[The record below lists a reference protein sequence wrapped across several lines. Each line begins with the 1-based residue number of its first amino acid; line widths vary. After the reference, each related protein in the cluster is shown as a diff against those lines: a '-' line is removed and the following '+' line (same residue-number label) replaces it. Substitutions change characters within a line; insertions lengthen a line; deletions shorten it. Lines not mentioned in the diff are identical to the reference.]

1 MLAQTSEAMNPM
13 FSRYLSIIGLGLLA
27 FLLNWVAPV
36 LLNHFASLAGTEAA
50 LARTLWCLS
59 LFLGFGWAC
68 SRLAENT
75 VFPSFT
81 LQLLVGVLLHDALAP
96 LASELRL
103 SVVVCTAL
111 AAIILKSGGDEVE
124 RKSIARIAFPT
135 LMIAIPG
142 FLLTFLVMYLILS
155 LLGVDGLTSAL
166 LAAIISSTDPAALIP
181 TLKSLVFKHEH
192 RHLNALAVAESA
204 VNDAVGAIVTLS
216 LTAMVIAGTSMDS
229 AGSLLHSLME
239 GRNLQLLGQQLL
251 FGIVAGLCG
260 GALMHAYEW
269 QKSRQH
275 SGQTPEASYDFAFV
289 IAVPLAT
296 FLIAKG
302 IHGNGFL
309 AAFVAGLVDNYNHA
323 ADKFHKTL
331 HAMEI
336 KVESIAK
343 PVIFMMVGP
352 FVAIADLARTF
363 WLGLLAALC
372 FILIARP
379 VAVFISLLP
388 TRITTHEKWFLCA
401 TRETGVI
408 PVVLA
413 VLTSAQF
420 PQLSL
425 LMPLTAWMVIWTLGV
440 LPALTPWWAGKL
452 GLLEK

>member
-1 MLAQTSEAMNPM
+1 MLR
-13 FSRYLSIIGLGLLA
+13 RYLSIIGLFLFA
-27 FLLNWVAPV
+27 SLLNWAAPA
-36 LLNHFASLAGTEAA
+36 LLDHFASLAGTEATI
-50 LARTLWCLS
+50 ARTLWCLS
-59 LFLGFGWAC
+59 LFLGFGWAS

-75 VFPSFT
+75 VFPGFT

-111 AAIILKSGGDEVE
+111 AAIILKGGGDEVE

-135 LMIAIPG
+135 LLLAIPG
-142 FLLTFLVMYLILS
+142 FLLTFFVMYLILT

-166 LAAIISSTDPAALIP
+166 LAAIISSTDPAALIT
-181 TLKSLVFKHEH
+181 TLKTLVFKHEH
-192 RHLNALAVAESA
+192 RHLGALAVAESA

-229 AGSLLHSLME
+229 AGSLLHSMIE
-239 GRNLQLLGQQLL
+239 GSNMLLLGEQLLL
-251 FGIVAGLCG
+251 GIVAGLFG

-275 SGQTPEASYDFAFV
+275 SSQTPESSYDFAFV

-296 FLIAKG
+296 FLIAQS

-331 HAMEI
+331 HAMEV

-352 FVAIADLARTF
+352 FVAVADLANTF
-363 WLGLLAALC
+363 WLGLLAALG
-372 FILIARP
+372 FVLIARP
-379 VAVFISLLP
+379 VAVLLSLLP
-388 TRITTHEKWFLCA
+388 TRITLREKWFLCA
-401 TRETGVI
+401 IRETGVI

-413 VLTSAQF
+413 VLTTVQF
-420 PQLSL
+420 PQLTL

-452 GLLEK
+452 ELLQK